1 MQWDVTNAMAR
12 GQNRT
17 AAALLKLAS
26 KILTYRWQI
35 IKKLQHKYRHTIA
48 KYKQKNQ
55 KIQTAE
61 WNTYELNNRHILTE
75 VNAKRVFTKQF

>member
-35 IKKLQHKYRHTIA
+35 IKKLQHKY
-48 KYKQKNQ
+48 
-55 KIQTAE
+55 
-61 WNTYELNNRHILTE
+61 
-75 VNAKRVFTKQF
+75 